1 MTKYHKVEVKDNM
14 KVAKE
19 EQTPTEKPKIKP
31 VIGYVPKE
39 KQPGLTKRL
48 FKGLAGPEGIKGI
61 IGNVARDIVMPTIKV
76 LIVDSLTSA
85 IRMTFLGEDT
95 PVRSSW
101 NSWSSSPK
109 YATHTE
115 YQKQFKGTQ
124 EMVTLSGGILKEYTI
139 KSREDAKT
147 VVRSM
152 IEHADQFGFVSVA
165 EYYEFIGAKPI
176 IHTHYNWGWTI
187 DQIVKA
193 TVLPGYNGGY
203 VIQFP
208 PLQPLD

>member
-14 KVAKE
+14 KVTKE
-19 EQTPTEKPKIKP
+19 EQTPTERSKIKP
-31 VIGYVPKE
+31 VIKYVPKE
-39 KQPGLTKRL
+39 KKPGLTKRL

-61 IGNVARDIVMPTIKV
+61 VGNVARDIVIPTINV

-85 IRMTFLGEDT
+85 IRMMFLGEDT
-95 PVRSSW
+95 PVRSSG
-101 NSWSSSPK
+101 NSWLSSPK
-109 YATHTE
+109 MTTHTE

-124 EMVTLSGGILKEYTI
+124 EMVTLSGSILKEYTI

-165 EYYEFIGAKPI
+165 DYYEFIGAKPI
-176 IHTHYNWGWTI
+176 LHTHYNWGWTI
-187 DQIVKA
+187 DRIVNA

-208 PLQPLD
+208 PIQPLD